1 LGNPEWRR
9 DSAWL
14 VHVLVRQRDAASQ
27 EERELYDIAIL
38 AARRYPITA
47 SGTADTEAAWDEV
60 LTAIDRVLVA
70 RQERH
75 MEAVRA
81 AQAEQR

>member
-1 LGNPEWRR
+1 M
-9 DSAWL
+9 L
-14 VHVLVRQRDAASQ
+14 VTKRDAASA
-27 EERELYDIAIL
+27 EERELYDGAVL

-47 SGTADTEAAWDEV
+47 SGTADAEAAWDEV

-75 MEAVRA
+75 LEAVRA
-81 AQAEQR
+81 AQAERK